1 TVDDIESYLLRMQLP
16 FEEIKKGMYLVQ
28 AAPGG
33 TENLVISIGGPVVVF
48 RMKVM
53 EMPKTG
59 KREQLYHTL
68 LELNANEMLHAAY
81 GIEGANVVIC
91 DALELENLD
100 YNEFQA
106 TVDDITLAVAKHY
119 SRLAPFKA
127 AAA

>member
-1 TVDDIESYLLRMQLP
+1 VKTTDDIEAYLLRMQAP
-16 FEEIKKGMYLVQ
+16 FEEIKEGMYLVH

-33 TENLVISIGGPVVVF
+33 SENLVISIGGPVVVF

-53 EMPKTG
+53 EVPKQA
-59 KREQLYHTL
+59 REQLYRML

-81 GIEGANVVIC
+81 GVEGANIVIS

-106 TVDDITLAVAKHY
+106 TVDDILLAVAKHY
-119 SRLAPFKA
+119 PKLAAFRA
-127 AAA
+127 AA